1 MSALRTGW
9 VLTLLAAG
17 LSGCIGYIEPE
28 YLLPS
33 KRIEKVRE
41 VADSYGQ
48 NLRFGRIIEA
58 AAFVRPEDRKAFLEA
73 FPRIAERLEFTNA
86 EVVTVEPVTAT
97 SMAVLT
103 TYEVFAMPSLQIRT
117 ISENQ
122 VWYFDANRRT
132 WLVQPDLAAFPGSG
146 GSAPVSA
153 R

>member
-1 MSALRTGW
+1 MSARCGL

-33 KRIEKVRE
+33 KRAEKVRE

-48 NLRFGRIIEA
+48 NLRFGRIVEA
-58 AAFVRPEDRKAFLEA
+58 AAFVRPEDRKAFLEV
-73 FPRIAERLEFTNA
+73 FQRIAERLEFTNA
-86 EVVTVEPVTAT
+86 EVITVEPLSPTK
-97 SMAVLT
+97 MAVLT

-117 ISENQ
+117 FSENQ
-122 VWYFDANRRT
+122 VWYFDATRRT
-132 WLVQPDLAAFPGSG
+132 WLVQPDLTAFPGAG
-146 GSAPVSA
+146 GSAPISA